1 MNYPIMSSIQHHNFI
16 DQDNFLA
23 GCLLEFDFSCEF
35 GFGSDFSS
43 IFGNGWDD
51 TLSYDNDDVSCE
63 VSIEGFVKLKRKR
76 KRKKRRK
83 NRSYRLDSV
92 KNSCWFTNFLQPGKV
107 RSLTYDLSSSD
118 RFGEFRHWFRMPL
131 SKVESLV
138 DTFIERGY
146 IVPSRSQLHKDE
158 FRERAETST
167 QKKHHYSP
175 NRK

>member
-1 MNYPIMSSIQHHNFI
+1 MCVSFTKTPKHQHTYILIHNLCILPRRHMNYPIMSSIQHHNFI

-23 GCLLEFDFSCEF
+23 DCLLDNFLADCLLEFDFSREF
-35 GFGSDFSS
+35 GFGSAFSS

-107 RSLTYDLSSSD
+107 RSLIYDLSSSD
-118 RFGEFRHWFRMPL
+118 RFAFKANL
-131 SKVESLV
+131 L
-138 DTFIERGY
+138 
-146 IVPSRSQLHKDE
+146 
-158 FRERAETST
+158 
-167 QKKHHYSP
+167 
-175 NRK
+175 